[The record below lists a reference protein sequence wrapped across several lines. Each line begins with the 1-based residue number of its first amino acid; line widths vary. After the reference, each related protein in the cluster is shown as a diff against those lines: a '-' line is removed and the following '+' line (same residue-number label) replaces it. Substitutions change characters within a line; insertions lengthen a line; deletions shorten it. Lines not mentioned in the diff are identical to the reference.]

1 MTRETDKHA
10 DALWDEADSLFDEES
25 LRPGS
30 TNEATVK
37 EGADSQQGSKDIN
50 PGAAPPPI
58 DDIPVPPEVWDTDS
72 SEVET
77 VTPPSPKQEQSAP
90 AQVVAIDTGLL
101 KSTGEAIEEQKG
113 IDSSLHSK
121 ADTFTKA
128 KKYRSSLK
136 AFYPHLGIAA
146 VSLCFVM
153 FPGLGEII
161 FSAEDLEKMP
171 GWLVDNFSLFVRA
184 ISGFITGFL
193 ILVILKQ
200 QSSGVIK
207 VFGDYLQYKKGLMD
221 STTIHYS
228 DIRTIDV
235 QRCLASMYAPIGDL
249 HIITSREHI
258 VMPNLYEPFRLKESI
273 EKRRSQLRL

>member
-1 MTRETDKHA
+1 MTRETDKSA
-10 DALWDEADSLFDEES
+10 EALWNEADSLFDNES
-25 LRPGS
+25 PVPGN
-30 TNEATVK
+30 TNAATKV
-37 EGADSQQGSKDIN
+37 GADNQQGSKD
-50 PGAAPPPI
+50 AHTETAPSVV
-58 DDIPVPPEVWDTDS
+58 DDIAVPSEVWDTDTT
-72 SEVET
+72 EMAPK
-77 VTPPSPKQEQSAP
+77 VTPNTNKGQISASQAEATDMGSSKPTGRAVEDPKGVDN
-90 AQVVAIDTGLL
+90 AQPL
-101 KSTGEAIEEQKG
+101 KT
-113 IDSSLHSK
+113 DSY
-121 ADTFTKA
+121 TKA

-153 FPGLGEII
+153 FPGLGEMI

-171 GWLVDNFSLFVRA
+171 DWLVDNFSLFVRA
-184 ISGFITGFL
+184 ISGFITAFL

-258 VMPNLYEPFRLKESI
+258 VMPNLYEPFRLKEAI
-273 EKRRSQLRL
+273 EMRRSELRL

>member
-1 MTRETDKHA
+1 MTREIEKSA
-10 DALWDEADSLFDEES
+10 EALWNEADSLFDNES
-25 LRPGS
+25 HRPGS
-30 TNEATVK
+30 TNTAAK
-37 EGADSQQGSKDIN
+37 IGADNQQSTKDAH
-50 PGAAPPPI
+50 PGAAPSVV
-58 DDIPVPPEVWDTDS
+58 DDIPVPPEVWDTDTTEVVSQFTPGTNQGQVS
-72 SEVET
+72 S
-77 VTPPSPKQEQSAP
+77 S
-90 AQVVAIDTGLL
+90 QVGATDTGLT
-101 KSTGEAIEEQKG
+101 KPTGPAIKVPKG
-113 IDSSLHSK
+113 INNSPQK
-121 ADTFTKA
+121 KTDTFTKA
-128 KKYRSSLK
+128 QKYRSSLK

-146 VSLCFVM
+146 VSLCFVI
-153 FPGLGEII
+153 FPGLGEMI

-171 GWLVDNFSLFVRA
+171 DWLVDNFSLFVRA
-184 ISGFITGFL
+184 ISGFITAFL

-258 VMPNLYEPFRLKESI
+258 VMPNLYEPFRLKEAI
-273 EKRRSQLRL
+273 EKRRSELRL